1 MSLEINREGRVLRLT
16 LNRAEKRNALNVD
29 LCTQIADAFENAQ
42 SDNAVGA
49 ILIDAKGPVFCAGMD
64 LDEVLDP
71 QAAERTSIHEK
82 VFTMAARSLK
92 PIVAAVQGPALGG
105 GAGLVAN
112 AHIAMA
118 AQGSSFGLTEIRI
131 GMWPFVIFRAV
142 VTAMGERRAIELALT
157 GRIFSAP
164 EAQQYGLVNEIAPA
178 FELDDRATAV
188 ATQIAESS
196 AYAIRSGLQFIHGT
210 RNMDAENAGRIARE
224 ARAGAFA
231 SADFR
236 EGVMAFREKRKPRW
250 PSIS

>member
-1 MSLEINREGRVLRLT
+1 
-16 LNRAEKRNALNVD
+16 
-29 LCTQIADAFENAQ
+29 
-42 SDNAVGA
+42 
-49 ILIDAKGPVFCAGMD
+49 
-64 LDEVLDP
+64 
-71 QAAERTSIHEK
+71 
-82 VFTMAARSLK
+82 
-92 PIVAAVQGPALGG
+92 
-105 GAGLVAN
+105 
-112 AHIAMA
+112 MA

-142 VTAMGERRAIELALT
+142 VTAMGERRAMELALT